1 MAEVFPSALI
11 QRDSPNL
18 RLGIKSSLNS
28 FRQLIASLYVIYK
41 STPSVTKIQYTD
53 EYNNAGVTNIKL
65 SDILVTQIESNF
77 SSINNIVE
85 LINNSPLF
93 KSQLE
98 ALQVGIELFLRIG
111 KIDFK
116 SSSRQERT
124 GNNRYNKVLSFSDK
138 MVIIDAYLSAYNN
151 TQVTSFL
158 SSWLQDNSVN
168 ENIEDGMKNILST
181 FIIDCCYKIKKSDGS
196 EVVFNIENIYKEL
209 AEGNDVLFQDGET
222 VGPMRVLNS
231 YISENMLPYIEKK
244 KNLYKIRKGKE
255 NTINGCQSMTTTSL
269 DLINRKLPIDLSIIE
284 DDKIEDITI
293 TKQVIY
299 FGAPGTGKS
308 YAVSRETGGKDN
320 PNVVRTTFHPD
331 SDYST
336 FVGCYKPT
344 KRELSSAQEKATLD
358 ELKAMADNI
367 KNKPDGERVQC
378 ITDFLCKY
386 AAQIMK
392 IVSDNDGVKSLNSL
406 IRDLGFSNDTYL
418 ANIVHKAL
426 ELQHTETEITYEF
439 VPQAFTK
446 AYVDAWKNQDEM
458 HYLVIEEINRGN
470 CAQVFGDIFQLLDR
484 SENGESDY
492 SINSDKDLQQYLKG
506 EFEDYRKL
514 PEEIRSGEKMRLPA
528 NLSIIAT
535 MNTSDQSLFPIDS
548 AFKRRWQW
556 KYIPIK
562 DEKKGHKIKIAD
574 KTYDWGEF
582 IKAINEKIDIATHS
596 EDKQLGYWF
605 VDMNEVDAETFVSKV
620 VFYLWNDIFK
630 DRGNG
635 ESNVFNIDG
644 KKYTFRSFFDVE
656 GNVDTTLLQAFFHN
670 INVNAEQSTTTEK
683 EPYNEKQA

>member
-1 MAEVFPSALI
+1 MKAESLI
-11 QRDSPNL
+11 
-18 RLGIKSSLNS
+18 
-28 FRQLIASLYVIYK
+28 FR
-41 STPSVTKIQYTD
+41 
-53 EYNNAGVTNIKL
+53 KL
-65 SDILVTQIESNF
+65 TSN
-77 SSINNIVE
+77 E
-85 LINNSPLF
+85 F
-93 KSQLE
+93 K
-98 ALQVGIELFLRIG
+98 AI
-111 KIDFK
+111 
-116 SSSRQERT
+116 T
-124 GNNRYNKVLSFSDK
+124 
-138 MVIIDAYLSAYNN
+138 
-151 TQVTSFL
+151 
-158 SSWLQDNSVN
+158 
-168 ENIEDGMKNILST
+168 
-181 FIIDCCYKIKKSDGS
+181 
-196 EVVFNIENIYKEL
+196 
-209 AEGNDVLFQDGET
+209 
-222 VGPMRVLNS
+222 
-231 YISENMLPYIEKK
+231 
-244 KNLYKIRKGKE
+244 
-255 NTINGCQSMTTTSL
+255 NTINSDGGGSQTYIDFPKGSISDANLKEFFGHEGIPNTNGFEWVFYVNSLSLGRNQQKEIISARRDSSNSLREQNKENRIEIWKNERSGFPSDFYDEKNNPIIVFIIKSEDKEFWAGWFYRQECNDTWPMTRSL
-269 DLINRKLPIDLSIIE
+269 SNMFWKDCSYIKFDSPLIFDTNDFKWPFLKE
-284 DDKIEDITI
+284 DNDEYKVEKQKKTR
-293 TKQVIY
+293 QVIY

-392 IVSDNDGVKSLNSL
+392 IVSDNDGVKSLNSF
-406 IRDLGFSNDTYL
+406 IRNLGFSNDTYL
-418 ANIVHKAL
+418 ANVVRKAL

-484 SENGESDY
+484 SENGESEY
-492 SINSDKDLQQYLKG
+492 SINADKDLQQYLKG
-506 EFEDYRKL
+506 EFEGCQDL

-605 VDMNEVDAETFVSKV
+605 VDMNEIDAETFVSKV

-644 KKYTFRSFFDVE
+644 KKHTFRSFFDVE
-656 GNVDTTLLQAFFHN
+656 GNINTALTESFLVGVGVDAD
-670 INVNAEQSTTTEK
+670 
-683 EPYNEKQA
+683 